1 MDLGLKGK
9 VALVTGASRG
19 IGNRIALALAAEGMN
34 LCICG
39 RTEDTL
45 AAAAAEISKMG
56 VDVETFVGDITDTA
70 TADAFVAAAK
80 ARFGEQIHVL
90 VNNVGGSV
98 WTPFAEIS
106 DEEWLHVF
114 NLSFFSAVR
123 VSRAAFPALAAGD
136 GSIVN
141 VSSIFGRESGGPIS
155 YNAAK
160 AAMISMTSNLAIEA
174 TKSGVRVN
182 SVAPGSIIF
191 PGGSWER
198 KQKADPEGMA
208 RFVEDQIPGGRFG
221 TPEEVAAVVTFL
233 ASPRASWVIGACLNV
248 DGGQSKSNF

>member
-19 IGNRIALALAAEGMN
+19 IGNRIALALAAEGAN

-39 RTEDTL
+39 RTEETL
-45 AAAAAEISKMG
+45 AAAADEIRQTG
-56 VDVETFVGDITDTA
+56 VEVEAFVGDVTETPA
-70 TADAFVAAAK
+70 ADAFVAAAK

-106 DEEWLHVF
+106 DEEWLKVF
-114 NLSFFSAVR
+114 DLSFFSAVR
-123 VSRAAFPALAAGD
+123 VSRAAFSALAAGQ

-141 VSSIFGRESGGPIS
+141 VSSIFGRENGGPIS

-174 TKSGVRVN
+174 TKSGIRVN

-198 KQKADPEGMA
+198 RQQADPEAMA
-208 RFVEDQIPGGRFG
+208 KFVEDNIPGGRFG
-221 TPEEVAAVVTFL
+221 TPEEVASVVTFL
-233 ASPRASWVIGACLNV
+233 ASPKASWVLGACLNV

>member
-9 VALVTGASRG
+9 IGLVTGASRG
-19 IGNRIALALAAEGMN
+19 IGNRIALELAAEGMN

-39 RTEDTL
+39 RTEETI
-45 AAAAAEISKMG
+45 AAAAEQICKAG
-56 VDVETFVGDITDTA
+56 VEVETFVGDITDTA
-70 TADAFVAAAK
+70 SANAFVAAAK
-80 ARFGEQIHVL
+80 ARFGDEIHVV

-98 WTPFAEIS
+98 WSAFDEIT

-123 VSRAAFPALAAGD
+123 VSRAAFSALEAGG

-141 VSSIFGRESGGPIS
+141 VSSIFGRENGGPIS

-160 AAMISMTSNLAIEA
+160 AAMISMSSNLAIEA
-174 TKSGVRVN
+174 AKRGIRVN

-198 KQKADPEGMA
+198 RQKADPAAMEK
-208 RFVEDQIPGGRFG
+208 FVEDNIPGGRFG
-221 TPEEVAAVVTFL
+221 SPEEVAAVVTFL
-233 ASPRASWVIGACLNV
+233 ASPKASWVLGACVNV

>member
-1 MDLGLKGK
+1 VDLGLKGK
-9 VALVTGASRG
+9 IGLVTGASRG
-19 IGNRIALALAAEGMN
+19 IGNRIALELAAEGMN

-39 RTEDTL
+39 RTEGTL
-45 AAAAAEISKMG
+45 AAAAEQICKAG
-56 VDVETFVGDITDTA
+56 VEVETFVGDITDTA
-70 TADAFVAAAK
+70 SANAFIAAAK
-80 ARFGEQIHVL
+80 ARFGDQIHVL
-90 VNNVGGSV
+90 INNVGGSV
-98 WTPFAEIS
+98 WTPFAEIT

-123 VSRAAFPALAAGD
+123 VSRAAFPGLEAGG

-141 VSSIFGRESGGPIS
+141 VSSIFGRENGGPIS

-160 AAMISMTSNLAIEA
+160 SAMISMSSNLAIEA
-174 TKSGVRVN
+174 TKKGIRVN

-198 KQKADPEGMA
+198 KQKADPEAMA
-208 RFVEDQIPGGRFG
+208 KFVEDSIPGGRFG

-233 ASPRASWVIGACLNV
+233 ASPKASWVLGACLNV

>member
-1 MDLGLKGK
+1 VDLGLKGK
-9 VALVTGASRG
+9 IGLVTGASRG
-19 IGNRIALALAAEGMN
+19 IGNRIALELAAEGMN

-39 RTEDTL
+39 RTEGTL
-45 AAAAAEISKMG
+45 AAAAEQICKAG
-56 VDVETFVGDITDTA
+56 VEVETFVGDITDTA
-70 TADAFVAAAK
+70 SANAFIAAAK
-80 ARFGEQIHVL
+80 ARFGDQIHVL
-90 VNNVGGSV
+90 INNVGGSV
-98 WTPFAEIS
+98 WTPFAEIT

-123 VSRAAFPALAAGD
+123 VSRAAFPGLEAGG

-141 VSSIFGRESGGPIS
+141 VSSIFGRENGGPIS

-160 AAMISMTSNLAIEA
+160 SAMISMSSNLAIES
-174 TKSGVRVN
+174 TKKGIRVN

-198 KQKADPEGMA
+198 KQKADPEAMA
-208 RFVEDQIPGGRFG
+208 KFVEDSIPGGRFG

-233 ASPRASWVIGACLNV
+233 ASPKASWVLGACLNV

>member
-19 IGNRIALALAAEGMN
+19 IGNRIALTLAAEGAN

-39 RTEDTL
+39 RTEETL
-45 AAAAAEISKMG
+45 AAAANEVSQTG
-56 VDVETFVGDITDTA
+56 VEVETFVGDITETA
-70 TADAFVAAAK
+70 TADAFVAAAQ
-80 ARFGEQIHVL
+80 ARFGESIHVL

-98 WTPFAEIS
+98 WTPFPEIS

-123 VSRAAFPALAAGD
+123 VSRAAFSGLAAGG

-141 VSSIFGRESGGPIS
+141 VSSIFGRENGGPIS

-160 AAMISMTSNLAIEA
+160 SAMISMTSNLAIEA
-174 TKSGVRVN
+174 MKSGIRVN

-198 KQKADPEGMA
+198 RQQADPEGMA
-208 RFVEDQIPGGRFG
+208 KFVEQNIPGGRFG
-221 TPEEVAAVVTFL
+221 TPEEVAAAVAFL
-233 ASPRASWVIGACLNV
+233 ASPQASWILGACLNV

>member
-9 VALVTGASRG
+9 IGLVTGASRG
-19 IGNRIALALAAEGMN
+19 IGNRIALELAAEGMN

-39 RTEDTL
+39 RTEGTL
-45 AAAAAEISKMG
+45 AAAAEQICKAG
-56 VDVETFVGDITDTA
+56 VEVETFVGDITDTA
-70 TADAFVAAAK
+70 SANAFIAAAK
-80 ARFGEQIHVL
+80 ARFGDQIHVL
-90 VNNVGGSV
+90 INNVGGSV
-98 WTPFAEIS
+98 WTPFAEIT

-123 VSRAAFPALAAGD
+123 VSRAAFPGLEAGG

-141 VSSIFGRESGGPIS
+141 VSSIFGRENGGPIS

-160 AAMISMTSNLAIEA
+160 SAMISMSSNLAIES
-174 TKSGVRVN
+174 TKKGIRVN

-198 KQKADPEGMA
+198 KQKADPEAMA
-208 RFVEDQIPGGRFG
+208 KFVEDSIPGGRFG

-233 ASPRASWVIGACLNV
+233 ASPKASWVLGACLNV

>member
-1 MDLGLKGK
+1 MDLGLNGK

-34 LCICG
+34 LSICG
-39 RTEDTL
+39 RTATTL
-45 AAAAAEISKMG
+45 EAAAEQIRGLG
-56 VDVETFVGDITDTA
+56 VEVESYVGDITA
-70 TADAFVAAAK
+70 SAAAERFVATAK

-98 WTPFAEIS
+98 RTPFAEIT

-114 NLSFFSAVR
+114 DLSFFSAVR
-123 VSRAAFPALAAGD
+123 VSRAAFSALEAGG

-141 VSSIFGRESGGPIS
+141 VSSIFGRENGGPIS

-160 AAMISMTSNLAIEA
+160 SAMISMTSNLAIEA
-174 TKSGVRVN
+174 AKKGVRVN
-182 SVAPGSIIF
+182 IVAPGSIIF

-198 KQKADPEGMA
+198 RQQADPEAMA
-208 RFVEDQIPGGRFG
+208 KFVEDNIPGGRFG
-221 TPEEVAAVVTFL
+221 TPEEVAAAVAFL
-233 ASPRASWVIGACLNV
+233 ASPKASWVLGACLNV
-248 DGGQSKSNF
+248 DGGQAKANF